1 MYRIW
6 AYLNMLKLH
15 TNNIIPKTFDEI
27 RIAGSN
33 LWTGWATPLFSGV
46 HKDELVYF
54 AWTFPNTVGNLG
66 VSTTLCMT
74 RSPIQSHWIVR
85 QCPRESVPRSKNWP
99 RHLPGNAM
107 PFSWQ
112 GSGLFR
118 CSWPLCSNCPLGHS
132 RKQWWGPLWWSIV
145 NPPARISMDRDALVG
160 TRCELRAVTTAKPWI
175 IRVVFANRGL
185 LNDENSFAA
194 IHWLLGH
201 ECRWAPIESK
211 IIVIWHDPNVVALS
225 LETARAPQY
234 SWRSLNCRRRWRWS
248 ISCWARRAGG
258 QCPSFFMIRRCFTH
272 WEQREW
278 CEKKRILKRC
288 SKSVCQTWSWTSMEP
303 NSFLFNGWLP
313 KE

>member
-1 MYRIW
+1 MNFSKHCWKSWGVHNSLHDSISDPITLNSASMSSWECPEVKKLTSAPPRQCNAVFMARKRIV
-6 AYLNMLKLH
+6 
-15 TNNIIPKTFDEI
+15 
-27 RIAGSN
+27 
-33 LWTGWATPLFSGV
+33 PLFLTS
-46 HKDELVYF
+46 LQQLS
-54 AWTFPNTVGNLG
+54 AWTFKKIV
-66 VSTTLCMT
+66 V
-74 RSPIQSHWIVR
+74 RS
-85 QCPRESVPRSKNWP
+85 
-99 RHLPGNAM
+99 M
-107 PFSWQ
+107 
-112 GSGLFR
+112 
-118 CSWPLCSNCPLGHS
+118 
-132 RKQWWGPLWWSIV
+132 PLWWSIV